1 MKSKAQVLRERPE
14 YKRLINAV
22 VKNIGL
28 GSIED
33 VNNWGASIGVSGFI
47 YYEDTHDFAMKHRK
61 QITELLEEM
70 ANSLGEDVVSMVCS
84 FRCVEGDKDDKKDLY
99 RYLGGAKVE
108 QCSITNAVAWF
119 AAEEVCRMFE
129 E

>member
-1 MKSKAQVLRERPE
+1 MKSKAQVLQDYPD

-22 VKNIGL
+22 CGNIGIE
-28 GSIED
+28 SIED
-33 VNNWGASIGVSGFI
+33 VNRHGIDGGFSGFI
-47 YYEDTHDFAMKHRK
+47 YYHETHDFAMKHRK
-61 QITELLEEM
+61 QITKLLEET
-70 ANSLGEDVVSMVCS
+70 AYGLGEDVVNMVCS

-99 RYLGGAKVE
+99 RYLGGGKVE
-108 QCSITNAVAWF
+108 QCSITNAMAWL

>member
-61 QITELLEEM
+61 QIIELLEEM
-70 ANSLGEDVVSMVCS
+70 ANSLGEDVVSARIELAFLS
-84 FRCVEGDKDDKKDLY
+84 RAILTP
-99 RYLGGAKVE
+99 R
-108 QCSITNAVAWF
+108 
-119 AAEEVCRMFE
+119 
-129 E
+129 